1 MEKLTRKEEF
11 VLEKFWEKGP
21 MFVRELL
28 ECLPEPRPHINTAAT
43 FIRALEEKGYL
54 AHERFGN
61 TYRYYAAVSRN
72 EFKKK
77 TLRGIIRKYFDN
89 SYLGVVSTLM
99 EEEDISVDELK
110 DLIRQVENGSPES

>member
-1 MEKLTRKEEF
+1 M
-11 VLEKFWEKGP
+11 
-21 MFVRELL
+21 VRD
-28 ECLPEPRPHINTAAT
+28 A
-43 FIRALEEKGYL
+43 KGYL

-61 TYRYYAAVSRN
+61 TYRYRAAVSRN